1 MDDTPKTNQA
11 KAYVSLEERVAVEQ
25 LKLVASCDAAE
36 QWRPMG
42 TASLRTILADILLC
56 TDAGKLYSTWHEEA
70 VGHLGRRYSSPVEV
84 GKNDPLFQHFKRVR
98 QRGANPN
105 TIGRSLFAFP
115 SYIRNLAR
123 CGLKN
128 LWVLDLVNCH
138 MVIMRRRHPTLRH
151 LAYYVEH
158 REEVLASIPCDR
170 QYAKELFIRMLY
182 GGGTKLW
189 REEHGITA
197 PLPDFVR
204 DFEAD
209 MREAERIDTAGRPDP
224 GKIQYLL
231 NTAEERRVMDAIE
244 RLLLSMGA
252 VIHAY
257 EHDGLCFTLAADA
270 TELVRACSSTC
281 GYLVTVERS
290 KTFEE
295 CVEALEARSGMEWVP
310 GHKSWEHQVK
320 LVARAR
326 MEPLSSHIMFA
337 EIVLNEAQVSD
348 DIPWPVTELFRL
360 CPHAKE
366 LLWYDPEAI
375 RVARG
380 CWWQRLS
387 PAEGLHHHH
396 PPETAVHLLL

>member
-1 MDDTPKTNQA
+1 
-11 KAYVSLEERVAVEQ
+11 
-25 LKLVASCDAAE
+25 
-36 QWRPMG
+36 MG

-56 TDAGKLYSTWHEEA
+56 TDAGKLHSTWHEEA

-170 QYAKELFIRMLY
+170 QYAKKLFIRMLC

-189 REEHGITA
+189 REEYGTVA
-197 PLPDFVR
+197 PLPDFVCH
-204 DFEAD
+204 FEAD

-231 NTAEERRVMDAIE
+231 NTAEERRVIDAIE

-252 VIHAY
+252 VIHA
-257 EHDGLCFTLAADA
+257 
-270 TELVRACSSTC
+270 
-281 GYLVTVERS
+281 
-290 KTFEE
+290 
-295 CVEALEARSGMEWVP
+295 
-310 GHKSWEHQVK
+310 
-320 LVARAR
+320 
-326 MEPLSSHIMFA
+326 
-337 EIVLNEAQVSD
+337 
-348 DIPWPVTELFRL
+348 
-360 CPHAKE
+360 
-366 LLWYDPEAI
+366 
-375 RVARG
+375 
-380 CWWQRLS
+380 
-387 PAEGLHHHH
+387 
-396 PPETAVHLLL
+396 